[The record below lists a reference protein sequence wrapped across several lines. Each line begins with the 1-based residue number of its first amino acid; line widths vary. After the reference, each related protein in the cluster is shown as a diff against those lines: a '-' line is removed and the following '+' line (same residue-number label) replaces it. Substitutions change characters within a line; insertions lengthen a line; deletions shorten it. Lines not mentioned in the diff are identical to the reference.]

1 MAAGVADGDAPPRP
15 AGAATAGGTPGDWCM
30 NAGESAVAA
39 LNSSSTAVTSR
50 CTTGWMPPA
59 SGTRGGIPV
68 FRTAALTSAIRHATS
83 CSQASQ
89 TTTERILSMAGMSS
103 R

>member
-1 MAAGVADGDAPPRP
+1 M
-15 AGAATAGGTPGDWCM
+15 TPGGWCTS
-30 NAGESAVAA
+30 AGESAVAA
-39 LNSSSTAVTSR
+39 PNSSRAAVTSR
-50 CTTGWMPPA
+50 CTAGWVPPA

-83 CSQASQ
+83 WSQASQ
-89 TTTERILSMAGMSS
+89 TTTERILSVAGMSS

>member
-1 MAAGVADGDAPPRP
+1 
-15 AGAATAGGTPGDWCM
+15 M

-39 LNSSSTAVTSR
+39 LNSSSAAVTSR
-50 CTTGWMPPA
+50 CTAGWMPPA

-68 FRTAALTSAIRHATS
+68 FRTAALTSAIRHTIS

-89 TTTERILSMAGMSS
+89 TTTERILSMARMSS